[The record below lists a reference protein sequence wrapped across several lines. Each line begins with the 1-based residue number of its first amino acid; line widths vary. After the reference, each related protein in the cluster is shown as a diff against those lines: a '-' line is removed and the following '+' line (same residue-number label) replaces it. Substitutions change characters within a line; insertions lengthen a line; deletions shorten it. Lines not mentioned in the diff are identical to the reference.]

1 MKAFTLMIAGLG
13 IATATVPTVA
23 SAQQGYGNW
32 QTINARQANLDRRI
46 DQGIRNGS
54 LNRREAVRLRTE
66 FRQIAQLEQR
76 YRRGGLSIG
85 ERRDL
90 DRRFDALSAR
100 IKYERHDRQDRRGHR
115 Y

>member
-1 MKAFTLMIAGLG
+1 MKKFTLMIAGLG
-13 IATATVPTVA
+13 IAAATIPSVA
-23 SAQQGYGNW
+23 SAQNYGNW
-32 QTINARQANLDRRI
+32 QPINARQANLDRRI
-46 DQGIRNGS
+46 DVGIRNGS
-54 LNRREAVRLRTE
+54 LNRNEAMRLRAE
-66 FRQIAQLEQR
+66 FRGLANLEAR

-100 IKYERHDRQDRRGHR
+100 IKYERHDRQGRR

>member
-13 IATATVPTVA
+13 LTAAAVPTVA
-23 SAQQGYGNW
+23 SAQGYGNW
-32 QTINARQANLDRRI
+32 QTINARQANLDNRI
-46 DQGIRNGS
+46 DQGIRNGA
-54 LNRREAVRLRTE
+54 LDRREATRLRSE

-76 YRRGGLSIG
+76 YRRGGLSMA

-100 IKYERHDRQDRRGHR
+100 IKYERHDRGGRRH
-115 Y
+115 